1 LKRCSFALSAW
12 HRPTRVFG
20 PVVFCAAPVH
30 AGSSVADVG
39 MRKRKSASRKH
50 AAFFR
55 RSVFLCTAAAIA
67 IVVSVI
73 SDAVLTLVR
82 LPKVDLSL

>member
-1 LKRCSFALSAW
+1 
-12 HRPTRVFG
+12 
-20 PVVFCAAPVH
+20 
-30 AGSSVADVG
+30 